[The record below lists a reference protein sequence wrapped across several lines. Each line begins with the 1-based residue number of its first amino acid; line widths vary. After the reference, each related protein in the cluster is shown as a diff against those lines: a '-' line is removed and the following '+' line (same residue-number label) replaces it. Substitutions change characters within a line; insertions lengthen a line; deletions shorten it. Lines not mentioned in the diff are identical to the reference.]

1 MLQMA
6 SAADVNFVFTEPKPK
21 PSRSNVSL
29 PRGARPA
36 NERVIQLS
44 KTDLKELNKDH
55 LQYLSEHAVG
65 SGSYGQCFRARYRG
79 IEVIVKKM
87 SHDHTAEGKERAK
100 RNLVHEAEVVSALG
114 DHARLPMLLGVITCS
129 ESLCMVTQFHGVGD
143 ESLTLHQAAKGSF
156 LTPENSVEIFQELGS
171 ALKHVHSMGYLH
183 NDIKA
188 NNVVLEKTPTTSE
201 KSYSPVL
208 IDFGKSTKAA
218 ASSMTSRTSG
228 RKRIAPEHSLKSY
241 LAPEVIKERLYSTAS
256 DVYSLGKMLKAVSKM
271 VGFYS
276 RVRSLVKEA
285 TAERPSLRPSLD
297 NFLVRLGA
305 IKF

>member
-1 MLQMA
+1 MIQMA
-6 SAADVNFVFTEPKPK
+6 RGADVNFVFTQSK
-21 PSRSNVSL
+21 PSRSNKSL
-29 PRGARPA
+29 LRDAPPA
-36 NERVIQLS
+36 KERVIQPS
-44 KTDLKELNKDH
+44 KTDLKELNADH

-65 SGSYGQCFRARYRG
+65 SGSYGQCYRARYRG

-87 SHDHTAEGKERAK
+87 SHNYTAEGKERAR
-100 RNLVHEAEVVSALG
+100 RNLVHEAKVVSALG
-114 DHARLPMLLGVITCS
+114 DHARLPMLLGVITHS
-129 ESLCMVTQFHGVGD
+129 EPLCMVTQFHGVGD
-143 ESLTLHQAAKGSF
+143 ESVTLHQAAKGGF
-156 LTPENSVEIFQELGS
+156 LTAQNRAEIFQELCS
-171 ALKHVHSMGYLH
+171 TLKHVHSRGYLH

-188 NNVVLEKTPTTSE
+188 NNVVLEETSTASE

-218 ASSMTSRTSG
+218 ASPMMSLTSG

-241 LAPEVIKERLYSTAS
+241 LAPEVIKERLYSAAS

-271 VGFYS
+271 VGFYP

-297 NFLVRLGA
+297 SFMMRIGA
-305 IKF
+305 VKF

>member
-1 MLQMA
+1 M
-6 SAADVNFVFTEPKPK
+6 
-21 PSRSNVSL
+21 
-29 PRGARPA
+29 
-36 NERVIQLS
+36 
-44 KTDLKELNKDH
+44 
-55 LQYLSEHAVG
+55 
-65 SGSYGQCFRARYRG
+65 
-79 IEVIVKKM
+79 
-87 SHDHTAEGKERAK
+87 
-100 RNLVHEAEVVSALG
+100 HEAEVVSALG
-114 DHARLPMLLGVITCS
+114 DHARLLMLLGVITCG
-129 ESLCMVTQFHGVGD
+129 ESFCMVTQFHGVGD

-241 LAPEVIKERLYSTAS
+241 LAPEVIKERLYSAAS

>member
-1 MLQMA
+1 M
-6 SAADVNFVFTEPKPK
+6 
-21 PSRSNVSL
+21 SN
-29 PRGARPA
+29 
-36 NERVIQLS
+36 
-44 KTDLKELNKDH
+44 
-55 LQYLSEHAVG
+55 
-65 SGSYGQCFRARYRG
+65 
-79 IEVIVKKM
+79 
-87 SHDHTAEGKERAK
+87 DHTAEGKERAR

-114 DHARLPMLLGVITCS
+114 DHARLPMLLGIITRG
-129 ESLCMVTQFHGVGD
+129 ESLCMVTQFHGVGN

-156 LTPENSVEIFQELGS
+156 LTPENSVEIFQELSS

-188 NNVVLEKTPTTSE
+188 NNVVLEKTPTISE
-201 KSYSPVL
+201 ESYSPVL

-218 ASSMTSRTSG
+218 ASFMTSRTSG

-241 LAPEVIKERLYSTAS
+241 LAPEVIKERLYSAAS

-271 VGFYS
+271 VGFYP

-297 NFLVRLGA
+297 NFVVRLGA